1 MLSLMDHTRTHTELR
16 IQVAFIQSLG
26 MQIVITNF
34 FTPNTPGADKE
45 FYEGDQNIKREGPG
59 PEVAKE
65 MFSVLKLVTYL
76 TTVSHISDD
85 FAECLSLC
93 TPFSPLNKEHI
104 YVHIHTYLNSIKLRK
119 LCMYHTH
126 IHYTPRYKRVT

>member
-1 MLSLMDHTRTHTELR
+1 MLSLMDLTRTHTELR

-26 MQIVITNF
+26 TYIVITIF
-34 FTPNTPGADKE
+34 FTPTTPGADPE

-65 MFSVLKLVTYL
+65 MFSVLKLVAYL
-76 TTVSHISDD
+76 ATVPHISDD

-93 TPFSPLNKEHI
+93 TPFSPLNRQHIHI
-104 YVHIHTYLNSIKLRK
+104 YIHI
-119 LCMYHTH
+119 
-126 IHYTPRYKRVT
+126 